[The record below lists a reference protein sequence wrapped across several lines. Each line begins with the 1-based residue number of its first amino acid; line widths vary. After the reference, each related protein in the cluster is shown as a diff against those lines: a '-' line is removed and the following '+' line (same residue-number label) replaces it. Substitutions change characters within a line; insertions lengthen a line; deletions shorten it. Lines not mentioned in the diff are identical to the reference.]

1 MHADG
6 SKGGVGW
13 LNNPTGLTMV
23 LGAERVAQLPP
34 CMVREH
40 PSYLLLLWS
49 HCFSK
54 VISMVAPTLCSETA
68 GAQAWMY
75 TNSCCNM
82 AVDLC
87 C

>member
-23 LGAERVAQLPP
+23 LGAERVARLPP

-40 PSYLLLLWS
+40 PSYLVLLWS

-54 VISMVAPTLCSETA
+54 VISMVGRSTSMDVYELMLQYGC
-68 GAQAWMY
+68 
-75 TNSCCNM
+75 
-82 AVDLC
+82 
-87 C
+87 